1 MAVAGGS
8 PPRAY
13 PSLFK
18 RSPAAAHRKSGG
30 ALELGSAPGGAAV
43 VIANARSRCKAAS
56 FSLCEWWCH
65 VRIRNTDDGWI
76 AAPSTG

>member
-43 VIANARSRCKAAS
+43 VIAKARS
-56 FSLCEWWCH
+56 H
-65 VRIRNTDDGWI
+65 
-76 AAPSTG
+76 